1 MRLDVFFAAVYGGLL
16 LWGIVS
22 MLLSFVFG
30 IDIFVIFP
38 PYLED

>member
-1 MRLDVFFAAVYGGLL
+1 MRLDILFATIYGGLI
-16 LWGIVS
+16 LWGIMT

-30 IDIFVIFP
+30 IDLFVIFP